1 MASLKRPQLISEPLE
16 PMSGFFNTSAMARG
30 EPGLPCGF
38 TWRGRELAIA
48 EVLDQWK
55 GSGAS
60 REGSRE
66 QYLRKHWFKIRTKD
80 HQIMTLYFDR
90 QARSVGQQKH
100 RWWLYTLEAS
110 G

>member
-1 MASLKRPQLISEPLE
+1 M
-16 PMSGFFNTSAMARG
+16 T
-30 EPGLPCGF
+30 
-38 TWRGRELAIA
+38 
-48 EVLDQWK
+48 
-55 GSGAS
+55 GS
-60 REGSRE
+60 GSRE
-66 QYLRKHWFKIRTKD
+66 QYLRKHWFKIRTED